1 MPRHTHLL
9 RRGSQYYIN
18 VRVPKDLRTILK
30 KDTVRK
36 SLHTS
41 DPREAVQ
48 RVRIESVRVHDEFE
62 QLRAKPTENT
72 ERTDLSAISE
82 GEAYNIAVRHFT
94 ELEKMSEHWWE
105 NEVPQLEEWQLDEAL
120 ENLRID
126 EVVYTGGSKHY
137 EAEDGRWFLDSFLR
151 ERRASDGDR
160 RRPSATFRESTK
172 GWEAV
177 CGNANDV
184 RDSCT
189 HFARGFKRAE
199 TDSRNH
205 HRRHREAV
213 RIASPISEERCAAVS
228 PV

>member
-1 MPRHTHLL
+1 SGKALGINGSESRYITLSQPVPMPRHTHLL

-82 GEAYNIAVRHFT
+82 GEA
-94 ELEKMSEHWWE
+94 
-105 NEVPQLEEWQLDEAL
+105 
-120 ENLRID
+120 
-126 EVVYTGGSKHY
+126 
-137 EAEDGRWFLDSFLR
+137 
-151 ERRASDGDR
+151 
-160 RRPSATFRESTK
+160 
-172 GWEAV
+172 
-177 CGNANDV
+177 
-184 RDSCT
+184 
-189 HFARGFKRAE
+189 
-199 TDSRNH
+199 
-205 HRRHREAV
+205 
-213 RIASPISEERCAAVS
+213 
-228 PV
+228 